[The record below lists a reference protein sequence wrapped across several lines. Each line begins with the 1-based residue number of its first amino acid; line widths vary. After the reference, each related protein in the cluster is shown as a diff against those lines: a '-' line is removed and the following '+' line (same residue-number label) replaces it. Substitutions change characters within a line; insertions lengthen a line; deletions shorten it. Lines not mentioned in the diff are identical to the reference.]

1 MMPETTQPVLP
12 EQQRSRELCGTME
25 VHRRLLNESVT
36 YQERRALIDNRALA
50 YEEQTR
56 STARRGVLTIP
67 VVVHVVHNP
76 AEPAQDISAAQ
87 VQSQID
93 VLNEDFRAGNPDVSQ
108 VPSVWTD
115 RVADCKIEFR
125 LASRDPDGNP
135 TDGIT
140 RTPSTVPSFTTDLD
154 DIKSSATGGADPWP
168 SDDYLNIWVCNDLRD
183 GIGRAILGY
192 AQFPGG
198 PPTTD
203 GVVIANFCFGQGG
216 TAQSPFDLGRTATH
230 EIGHWLDLRHIWGD
244 DRGSC
249 SGSDLVDDTPNQA
262 DATFNSPAFP
272 QISCNNGP
280 NGNMFMNYM
289 DYTDDAAMF
298 MFTGGQSRR
307 MDACLEGA
315 RASFLA
321 GPAFALAGAG
331 TAGASA
337 AQPALAAAGTAPAAA
352 PAPATAAAPAQSQP
366 MEQNGSELLRLQQE
380 IERLR
385 QDYQRAMLILDGIR
399 TALNGSTAASA
410 VG

>member
-1 MMPETTQPVLP
+1 MHETNQPILP

-25 VHRRLLNESVT
+25 VHRRLLNQSVT

-56 STARRGVLTIP
+56 STARRGVLVIP

-76 AEPAQDISAAQ
+76 ASPAQDISTAQ

-93 VLNEDFRAGNPDVSQ
+93 VLNEDFRATNADVSR
-108 VPSVWTD
+108 VPPVWAD

-125 LASRDPDGNP
+125 LASQDPDGNS

-140 RTPSTVPSFTTDLD
+140 RTPSTVPFFTTELD
-154 DIKSSATGGADPWP
+154 DVKSGATGGADPWP
-168 SDDYLNIWVCNDLRD
+168 SDDYLNMWVCNDLRD
-183 GIGRAILGY
+183 GIGRVILGY

-203 GVVIANFCFGQGG
+203 GVVIANFCFGKGG
-216 TAQSPFDLGRTATH
+216 TAEPPFDLGRTATH

-249 SGSDLVDDTPNQA
+249 SGSDFVDDTPNQA
-262 DATFNSPAFP
+262 DATFNNPAFP

-289 DYTDDAAMF
+289 DYTDDVAMF
-298 MFTGGQSRR
+298 MFTNGQSRR
-307 MDACLEGA
+307 MDACVEGA

-321 GPAFALAGAG
+321 APAFALP
-331 TAGASA
+331 ASPVPPLPAPLA
-337 AQPALAAAGTAPAAA
+337 AQSGNGTGAA
-352 PAPATAAAPAQSQP
+352 PALTPATALTQDKDS
-366 MEQNGSELLRLQQE
+366 SEVLRLQQE
-380 IERLR
+380 LERLR
-385 QDYQRAMLILDGIR
+385 QENQQAMLILEGIR
-399 TALNGSTAASA
+399 SALNSATAAPA
-410 VG
+410 GG

>member
-1 MMPETTQPVLP
+1 MHETNQPMLP

-25 VHRRLLNESVT
+25 VHRRLLNQSVT

-50 YEEQTR
+50 YEDQTR
-56 STARRGVLTIP
+56 SIARSGVLTIP

-76 AEPAQDISAAQ
+76 ADPAQDISVAQ

-93 VLNEDFRAGNPDVSQ
+93 VLNEDFRAGNQDVSQ
-108 VPSVWTD
+108 VPPVWTD
-115 RVADCKIEFR
+115 RVADCRIEFR
-125 LASRDPDGNP
+125 LASQDPDGNP

-140 RTPSTVPSFTTDLD
+140 RTPSSVPFFTTELD
-154 DIKSSATGGADPWP
+154 DVKSSATGGADPWP
-168 SDDYLNIWVCNDLRD
+168 SDDYLNMWVCNELRD
-183 GIGRAILGY
+183 GIGRVILGY

-203 GVVIANFCFGQGG
+203 GVVIANFCFGKGG
-216 TAQSPFDLGRTATH
+216 TAQPPFDLGRTATH

-280 NGNMFMNYM
+280 DGNMFMNYM

-298 MFTGGQSRR
+298 MFTNGQSRR
-307 MDACLEGA
+307 MDACLDGA

-321 GPAFALAGAG
+321 APAFALPAAPAPSG
-331 TAGASA
+331 T
-337 AQPALAAAGTAPAAA
+337 QPAAAGNGTAAAAA
-352 PAPATAAAPAQSQP
+352 PAPAPAQ
-366 MEQNGSELLRLQQE
+366 EQDNSEVFQLRQE
-380 IERLR
+380 LERLR
-385 QDYQRAMLILDGIR
+385 QENQRTMLILDGIR
-399 TALNGSTAASA
+399 SALNGVTAAPA
-410 VG
+410 GG